1 MSRALTAILYAP
13 GTNCH
18 EETAAALELAGGQS
32 ELVLLRDL
40 VNGETRLAKYQAAII
55 PGGFSYGDHLGAG
68 RIFATLL
75 VAQLRGQLVEFLDAG
90 KPLLG
95 VCNGFQV
102 LAETGIL
109 PGRSPGQRSMALLE
123 NASARFEDQ
132 KIRLVV
138 SSEKC
143 LWTEGLEGQILEM
156 PTAHGEGRPLFC
168 DTTHTDPVQAR
179 PNSKGGRPDA
189 VGARVVF
196 RFSDA
201 QGRPAAQYPEN
212 PNGAPG
218 AVAGITDQ
226 TCAVLGLMPHP
237 ERASLP
243 THYSQDGLKI
253 FQNLVRWLK
262 R

>member
-1 MSRALTAILYAP
+1 MSGAVTAILYAP

-18 EETAAALELAGGQS
+18 EETAAAIELAGGKS

-40 VNGETRLAKYQAAII
+40 LDGRARLGQYQAAVV

-75 VAQLRGQLVEFLDAG
+75 VARLRDQLTEFLDTR

-102 LAETGIL
+102 LAEAGVL
-109 PGRSPGQRSMALLE
+109 PGRAPGKRSMALLE
-123 NASARFEDQ
+123 NQSARFEDR

-138 SSEKC
+138 SAEKTM
-143 LWTEGLEGQILEM
+143 WTEGLEGRVLQM
-156 PTAHGEGRPLFC
+156 PTAHAEGRPLFC
-168 DTTHTDPVQAR
+168 ETGTNAR
-179 PNSKGGRPDA
+179 PRA
-189 VGARVVF
+189 VF

-201 QGRPAAQYPEN
+201 QGRPTEQFPDN
-212 PNGAPG
+212 PNGAPNG
-218 AVAGITDQ
+218 VAGITDE
-226 TCAVLGLMPHP
+226 TGLVLGLMPHP

-243 THYSQDGLKI
+243 AHYSQDGLAI
-253 FQNLVRWLK
+253 FKNLVRWLES
-262 R
+262 

>member
-1 MSRALTAILYAP
+1 MSQALTAILYAP

-18 EETAAALELAGGQS
+18 EETATAIELAGGKS

-40 VNGETRLAKYQAAII
+40 LDGRTRLKKYQAAVI

-68 RIFATLL
+68 RIFAMML
-75 VAQLRGQLVEFLDAG
+75 VAQLRDELTEFLNAQ

-95 VCNGFQV
+95 ICNGFQV
-102 LAETGIL
+102 LAEAGIL
-109 PGRSPGQRSMALLE
+109 PGRTLGKRSMALLE
-123 NASARFEDQ
+123 NQSARFEDR

-138 SSEKC
+138 SAEKS
-143 LWTEGLEGQILEM
+143 LWTEGLEGRVLQM

-168 DTTHTDPVQAR
+168 EA
-179 PNSKGGRPDA
+179 PNHPSH
-189 VGARVVF
+189 RVAF

-201 QGRPAAQYPEN
+201 EGRPTQQYPDN

-218 AVAGITDQ
+218 GVAGITDK
-226 TCAVLGLMPHP
+226 TGLVLGLMPHP

-243 THYSQDGLKI
+243 AHYSQDGLALFK
-253 FQNLVRWLK
+253 NLVRWLK

>member
-1 MSRALTAILYAP
+1 MSQAVTAILYAP

-18 EETAAALELAGGQS
+18 EETAAAIELAGGKT

-40 VNGETRLAKYQAAII
+40 LEGCSRLDRFQAAVI

-68 RIFATLL
+68 RIFGTVL
-75 VAQLRGQLVEFLDAG
+75 VSQLRDQLVEFLEAR

-102 LAETGIL
+102 LAEAGIL
-109 PGRSPGQRSMALLE
+109 PGRAPGKRGMALLE
-123 NASARFEDQ
+123 NQTARFEDR

-138 SSEKC
+138 SPEKC
-143 LWTEGLEGQILEM
+143 MWTDGLEGQMLEM

-168 DTTHTDPVQAR
+168 ET
-179 PNSKGGRPDA
+179 GGSA
-189 VGARVVF
+189 SARVVF
-196 RFSDA
+196 RFSDG
-201 QGRPAAQYPEN
+201 QGRPTMQYPEN
-212 PNGAPG
+212 PNGATG
-218 AVAGITDQ
+218 AVAGITDE
-226 TCAVLGLMPHP
+226 TGLILGLMPHP

-243 THYSQDGLKI
+243 VHYSQDGLKI
-253 FQNLVRWLK
+253 FKNLVRWLK